1 MRASSFVDLRSE
13 RREAKGAVRNIGVRE
28 RESER
33 DRERERER
41 ENKESK
47 KRGCN
52 YFFF

>member
-41 ENKESK
+41 ERE
-47 KRGCN
+47 
-52 YFFF
+52 